1 MSAVTQ
7 KTSTQASVKD
17 ASVQTQGEVLAPI
30 KWKMPITYALIAL
43 LNLYFLISASGIAKF
58 SFMRSKADR
67 IKIPVWEVSAKA
79 VAVVALVVVALVCI
93 WAVMRAVK
101 RRPVGVVP
109 AVIVAFVTVF
119 AMFAWFGGGS
129 KGTVTLTA
137 VLASALAL
145 STPLIFGSLS
155 GVVAE
160 HVGIVNIA
168 IEGQLLIGAFAGVL
182 VASIAKTVWAGLVV
196 APLAGALIGALLA
209 FFCVNYNVDNI
220 IVGVVLNV
228 FALGLTTFF
237 FSSTMTQNPKLN
249 DSTYHLSNIKIPLLS
264 DIPIIG
270 PVLFNQTA
278 LTYIMYVV
286 LVVLTIYLYR
296 SRWGLRMRACG
307 EHPHAADTVGIDVR
321 KTRWHNVL
329 LSGALAGLG
338 GAYFTIGASVGH
350 SFNEN
355 MSAGNGYIALA
366 AMILGKWHPLGAL
379 GASLMFGFAKAVAIL
394 VPSLSASAPS
404 QIINM
409 IPYIVTI
416 LAVAGFVGI
425 SRPPASENIPYTKG

>member
-1 MSAVTQ
+1 MSVDTV
-7 KTSTQASVKD
+7 S
-17 ASVQTQGEVLAPI
+17 QTAEQTHAEVIAPV
-30 KWKMPITYALIAL
+30 KWKMPITYALVAL
-43 LNLYFLISASGIAKF
+43 LNLYFVISASGAAKF
-58 SFMRSKADR
+58 NFNRGKGDR
-67 IKIPVWEVSAKA
+67 LQLPTFEVSARM
-79 VAVVALVVVALVCI
+79 VAIIALVCVI
-93 WAVMRAVK
+93 AVCAYATMRALQRK
-101 RRPVGVVP
+101 PAGVAP
-109 AVIVAFVTVF
+109 AAIAALVTIF
-119 AMFAWFGGGS
+119 ALLAWFGGGS
-129 KGTVTLTA
+129 KGTVTVTA

-155 GVVAE
+155 GVVCE

-168 IEGQLLIGAFAGVL
+168 IEGQLLVGAFAGVL
-182 VASIAKTVWAGLVV
+182 VASVFKSVWIGLLV
-196 APLAGALIGALLA
+196 APVAGALIGALLA
-209 FFCVNYNVDNI
+209 LFAVNYNVDNI

-237 FSSTMTQNPKLN
+237 FSSTMTEKPELN
-249 DSTYHLSNIKIPLLS
+249 DSSYHLSNIKIPLLG

-286 LVVLTIYLYR
+286 LVVLTIYLYH

-338 GAYFTIGASVGH
+338 GAYFTIGASIGH

-394 VPSLSASAPS
+394 VPSLSATAPS
-404 QIINM
+404 HIINM

-416 LAVAGFVGI
+416 LAVAGFVGV

>member
-1 MSAVTQ
+1 MLS
-7 KTSTQASVKD
+7 
-17 ASVQTQGEVLAPI
+17 
-30 KWKMPITYALIAL
+30 L
-43 LNLYFLISASGIAKF
+43 L
-58 SFMRSKADR
+58 
-67 IKIPVWEVSAKA
+67 
-79 VAVVALVVVALVCI
+79 
-93 WAVMRAVK
+93 
-101 RRPVGVVP
+101 
-109 AVIVAFVTVF
+109 
-119 AMFAWFGGGS
+119 
-129 KGTVTLTA
+129 
-137 VLASALAL
+137 
-145 STPLIFGSLS
+145 
-155 GVVAE
+155 
-160 HVGIVNIA
+160 
-168 IEGQLLIGAFAGVL
+168 
-182 VASIAKTVWAGLVV
+182 
-196 APLAGALIGALLA
+196 LIGALLA
-209 FFCVNYNVDNI
+209 LFAVNYNVDNI

-237 FSSTMTQNPKLN
+237 FSSTMTEHPEFN
-249 DSTYHLSNIKIPLLS
+249 DSSYHLSNIKIPLLG
-264 DIPIIG
+264 DIPIVG

-338 GAYFTIGASVGH
+338 GAYFTIGASIGH

-394 VPSLSASAPS
+394 VPSLSATAPS
-404 QIINM
+404 HIINM

-416 LAVAGFVGI
+416 LAVAGFVGV
-425 SRPPASENIPYTKG
+425 SRPPASENVPYTKG

>member
-1 MSAVTQ
+1 MSVDTTQ
-7 KTSTQASVKD
+7 NMQVPTQASPE
-17 ASVQTQGEVLAPI
+17 QTQGEVLAPI
-30 KWKMPITYALIAL
+30 KWKMPITYALVAL
-43 LNLYFLISASGIAKF
+43 LNLYFVVSTSGIAKF
-58 SFMRSKADR
+58 SFNRSKGDR
-67 IKIPVWEVSAKA
+67 IQLPLWEVSAKTIA
-79 VAVVALVVVALVCI
+79 IVALIVVLAVFA
-93 WAVMRAVK
+93 WAVMRAIQRK
-101 RRPVGVVP
+101 PAGVIP
-109 AVIVAFVTVF
+109 AALAAFVTIF
-119 AMFAWFGGGS
+119 AMLAWFGGGS
-129 KGTVTLTA
+129 RGIVTVTA

-155 GVVAE
+155 GVVSE

-168 IEGQLLIGAFAGVL
+168 IEGQLLVGAFAGVL
-182 VASIAKTVWAGLVV
+182 VASIVKNVWAGLLV
-196 APLAGALIGALLA
+196 APIAGALIGALLA

-237 FSSTMTQNPKLN
+237 FSSTMTENPSLN
-249 DSTYHLSNIKIPLLS
+249 DPTYHLSNIKIPILA

-286 LVVLTIYLYR
+286 LVVLTIYLYH

-338 GAYFTIGASVGH
+338 GAYFTIGASIGH

-394 VPSLSASAPS
+394 VPSLSAAAPS
-404 QIINM
+404 HIINM

-416 LAVAGFVGI
+416 LAVAGFVGV